1 MVAAMERQTDHLAPF
16 ENGWC
21 GFRPRGRQSGA
32 WTGADCITEGH
43 RSGVSG
49 AVQRPLPL
57 AGHDENE
64 LVVDFDDHDND
75 VYFIASG
82 IVRALYRGP
91 SGREVI
97 LGELRDGDLFG
108 ELAAI
113 DEVGRSANV
122 TALCRTELGKMSGE
136 VFREM
141 VTGHP
146 EVSLLVMR
154 ILTERVRALNIRLT
168 EHSMLNSRERLYA
181 ELLRLSEARKADPKQ
196 RSISPP
202 PVQQDLANRIGCRR
216 EVVSREIACLRRDGI
231 LQSTKGALI
240 LIEPSELNRRISAA
254 MNQE

>member
-1 MVAAMERQTDHLAPF
+1 LLLWSDRLITSRRLRTAGVVFGQGGGNRVPGLEQIALLKDIDPEYLARF
-16 ENGWC
+16 NARCRW
-21 GFRPRGRQSGA
+21 QV
-32 WTGADCITEGH
+32 I
-43 RSGVSG
+43 
-49 AVQRPLPL
+49 
-57 AGHDENE
+57 DENE